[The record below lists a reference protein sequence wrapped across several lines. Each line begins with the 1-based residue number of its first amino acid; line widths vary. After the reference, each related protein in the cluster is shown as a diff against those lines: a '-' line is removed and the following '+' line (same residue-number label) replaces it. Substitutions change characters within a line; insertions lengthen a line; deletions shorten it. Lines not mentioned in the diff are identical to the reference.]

1 MCLLQQC
8 GAAGGAGPS
17 CPADAAARS
26 LFRVM
31 SKHTARVGDSK
42 AALRASVATRQ
53 TEVRTRSRGQAV
65 LRRLADRQRCRA
77 VPGSGHTPAP
87 CPACVIPAAGPAR
100 TAAGRL
106 ISCSDAASRLQ
117 AGRERSAETPSQPPP
132 PRLPGRPLT
141 SPAGGRGCSRTWRGC
156 TARSS
161 SRARRTGGTGPAAA
175 PPPPTAAPSPAAAS
189 ASPRSE
195 QRAAGAGRERP
206 RLRALKEPGGGGLS

>member
-8 GAAGGAGPS
+8 GPAGGAGPS

-65 LRRLADRQRCRA
+65 LLRRLADRQRCRA

-117 AGRERSAETPSQPPP
+117 AGRERSAETPSQPRRLACPAGPLPLPRGAGDAVVLGVGVLHVAAVEHEGQEGQGQQQP
-132 PRLPGRPLT
+132 PRRPQQLH
-141 SPAGGRGCSRTWRGC
+141 P
-156 TARSS
+156 
-161 SRARRTGGTGPAAA
+161 RRPPA
-175 PPPPTAAPSPAAAS
+175 PPPAPSKGRPG
-189 ASPRSE
+189 
-195 QRAAGAGRERP
+195 RAGKG
-206 RLRALKEPGGGGLS
+206 PG